1 MLWLGCAEQQRAS
14 WAEQGAATLLNCLL
28 KTNVRTLVDGPT
40 NPHCATAVIYPYPVP
55 PCRYCYDRGFLQCLW
70 ECGGM
75 LAAPAIAGGAIH
87 KTMAF
92 VAPKLVSVSSGV
104 CCCH

>member
-1 MLWLGCAEQQRAS
+1 MLTNS
-14 WAEQGAATLLNCLL
+14 LLWCC
-28 KTNVRTLVDGPT
+28 TCVY
-40 NPHCATAVIYPYPVP
+40 C
-55 PCRYCYDRGFLQCLW
+55 CRYCYDRGFLQCRW

-92 VAPKLVSVSSGV
+92 IAPKLVSVG
-104 CCCH
+104 